1 MQVVISSEN
10 TNKRRLGLGWGA
22 LFQIRYSGK
31 PESDKMTI
39 EKKPE
44 RSKDL
49 GCTNIKDKS
58 IPARENSIACTKAL
72 RWKQISQAERTA
84 RRWVCLGWREQ
95 GESVRQ

>member
-31 PESDKMTI
+31 PESDKTTT
-39 EKKPE
+39 EKKLE

-58 IPARENSIACTKAL
+58 IPARENSMYKGPEVEADFT
-72 RWKQISQAERTA
+72 SQKNSKEMGMSGLA
-84 RRWVCLGWREQ
+84 
-95 GESVRQ
+95 